1 MRYRI
6 YLTSE
11 DKKRGHYIE
20 TDGTRPPLAAIE
32 KALKAAGLP
41 ANTRYYDLETIRES
55 EE

>member
-1 MRYRI
+1 MRYKI

-11 DKKRGHYIE
+11 DKKHDHYIE
-20 TDGTRPPLAAIE
+20 TDGTRPPSVAIK

-41 ANTRYYDLETIRES
+41 ENIRYYDLEAIRES